1 MLNILIILSWL
12 TSFNANTSINEKP
25 IQSIEEVKLAK
36 LINSYRISKRLDS
49 VSVSANLNIVAQTH
63 ANDLHLY
70 YKESNRCNMHSWSRN
85 GNWKECCYT
94 DNHKQAKCMWDK
106 PRELSSYQG
115 DGFEIAAFYSDG
127 ITAQMALDMWKKSP
141 SHHDVILQK
150 GIWKTKSFKAMGIGI
165 KGNYACVWFGF
176 EPDSN

>member
-1 MLNILIILSWL
+1 
-12 TSFNANTSINEKP
+12 
-25 IQSIEEVKLAK
+25 
-36 LINSYRISKRLDS
+36 
-49 VSVSANLNIVAQTH
+49 
-63 ANDLHLY
+63 
-70 YKESNRCNMHSWSRN
+70 
-85 GNWKECCYT
+85 
-94 DNHKQAKCMWDK
+94 MWDK
-106 PRELSSYQG
+106 PRELSPYKG

-127 ITAQMALDMWKKSP
+127 ITAQMALDMWKESP

>member
-1 MLNILIILSWL
+1 
-12 TSFNANTSINEKP
+12 
-25 IQSIEEVKLAK
+25 VKLAQ
-36 LINSYRISKRLDS
+36 LINSYRISKKLDS
-49 VSVSANLNIVAQTH
+49 VNVSSNLNMVAQTH

-85 GNWKECCYT
+85 GKWKDCCYT
-94 DNHKQAKCMWDK
+94 DDHKQAKCMWDK
-106 PRELSSYQG
+106 PREISSYKG
-115 DGFEIAAFYSDG
+115 DGFEIAAYYSDG
-127 ITAQMALDMWKKSP
+127 MTAERALELWKKSS

-150 GIWKTKSFKAMGIGI
+150 GIWKNKSFKAMGIGI